1 MSDEERRYTTLAFAT
16 DDVKMG
22 PRKTIVEPEE
32 EQDDFE
38 QLRRE
43 FGSSFDP
50 GPDRPRVY
58 LHQHTD
64 DEDDE
69 FDYLDFDEPDEN
81 ITERS
86 AFLKNI
92 KVIGLG
98 EIFALIT
105 LATILIGYILVRCI
119 RGSEDY

>member
-1 MSDEERRYTTLAFAT
+1 MSEDRRYTTLAFAT

-22 PRKTIVEPEE
+22 PRKTIQPEKE
-32 EQDDFE
+32 EDDFE
-38 QLRRE
+38 KLQRE
-43 FGSSFDP
+43 FGASYDP
-50 GPDRPRVY
+50 GPDRPRVF
-58 LHQHTD
+58 LNQDD
-64 DEDDE
+64 DEDDFE
-69 FDYLDFDEPDEN
+69 FLEFDEPDEN